1 MIWQSHLA
9 YHPRIGFTYTPSFK
23 GRLPHES
30 GGYLLRSN
38 TAGFRSEHEFAAE
51 RAPGVFRALLFGDS
65 QTAGLGVGN
74 RQRYGD
80 LIEKSIPDLEVF
92 NFAIDGIGIDQEYLA
107 YLEHRHIAHDLVVI
121 GLYVED
127 IARVSTRFFP
137 CKDPHGSKLYYAK
150 PYYEFR
156 DNVLSLHH
164 VPVPKGLWTE
174 ETVPQHR
181 MPASAKP
188 AGFVSRTLNTVRRS
202 VPNSP
207 TRRAFMG
214 SRLGVLIQRARKLQR
229 APDYASPDNVGWRLL
244 SEILKMWIAKS
255 RTPVLLVPIPM
266 RAFVYGESDPT
277 GYQSRCRELAAA
289 TRCALHDPLPDLL
302 SYAPSE
308 RHRFFFTQ
316 DAHLSAHGHQAV
328 AQSIQPA
335 IARLMLNGQTAYSLG
350 AAT

>member
-51 RAPGVFRALLFGDS
+51 RAPGVFRVLLFGDS
-65 QTAGLGVGN
+65 QTAGLGVSN

-80 LIEKSIPDLEVF
+80 LIERSIPDLEVF
-92 NFAIDGIGIDQEYLA
+92 NFAIDGIGIDQEYVA

-121 GLYVED
+121 GLYSED
-127 IARVSTRFFP
+127 TARVSTQFFS
-137 CKDPHGSKLYYAK
+137 CKDPHGNKFYYAK
-150 PYYEFR
+150 PYYEFC
-156 DNVLSLHH
+156 DDVLSLNH

-174 ETVPQHR
+174 ETVPRRR

-188 AGFVSRTLNTVRRS
+188 SRLVSRTLDTVRRV
-202 VPNSP
+202 VPNP
-207 TRRAFMG
+207 PIRRAFMG
-214 SRLGVLIQRARKLQR
+214 SRLGVLIQRARQVQR
-229 APDYASPDNVGWRLL
+229 ALDYGSPDNVGWLLL

-277 GYQSRCRELAAA
+277 GYQSRHRELAAV
-289 TRCALHDPLPDLL
+289 TQCALHDPLPDLL
-302 SYAPSE
+302 SYAPSV

-316 DAHLSAHGHQAV
+316 DSHLSPSGHQAL

-335 IARLMLNGQTAYSLG
+335 IARLMLNGTAS
-350 AAT
+350 